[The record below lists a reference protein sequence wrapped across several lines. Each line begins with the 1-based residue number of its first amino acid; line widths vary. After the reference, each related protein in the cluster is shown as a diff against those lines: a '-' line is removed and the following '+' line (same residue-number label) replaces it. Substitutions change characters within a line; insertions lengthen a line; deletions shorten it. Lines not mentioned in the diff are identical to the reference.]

1 MSKYEYLES
10 TFMLT
15 SRECGNRVSLDHG
28 GNTIL
33 ASPGGGAAQTLSTA
47 NLLAVQISVDT
58 ITALGLLN
66 SGCYCIALSMG
77 QLPSQIVQRQV
88 LYLGKPQ
95 DRTGSPVRIT
105 VLLRRAF
112 PYGSKVSFD
121 NV

>member
-1 MSKYEYLES
+1 MASVSQRHNRHADLAGVWKPCVFRPRRKYDS
-10 TFMLT
+10 
-15 SRECGNRVSLDHG
+15 
-28 GNTIL
+28 
-33 ASPGGGAAQTLSTA
+33 A
-47 NLLAVQISVDT
+47 NLLAVQISVNT

-105 VLLRRAF
+105 VLHSMCLPLRE
-112 PYGSKVSFD
+112 
-121 NV
+121 